1 MAGFDLYP
9 GQVDA
14 LNLPVEGA
22 GINGTH
28 YANSLQVVRSGIVN
42 SATVNCAVG
51 VSNKPEHK
59 MSVGTPLERAALMF
73 KRTGSVNGS
82 NYVRQTAPLLA
93 PAPGNF
99 VSTAFTLKVLSP
111 CNTSN
116 QDVPLV
122 SCWSNSGTLQT
133 SVLMLR
139 ASAVDTNL
147 QFRFLST
154 VVPLTAFPYLT
165 VGREYHIE
173 VRMVRKEGSAADT
186 YEFQLYVDGDF
197 ITSGTS
203 AGAAYTTEGVR
214 WYWGITAV
222 NMNLNFTVLMSDL
235 IVANSIAGLF
245 SSGIGPQLILPSK
258 IGAVTPGNWEKEGN
272 ATPADTL
279 TDFDDTTFYSSPAD
293 AGAMSAKVAGANT
306 AYKALASEVV
316 IRASRDRDAGRLL
329 TAELLGNSGNSLG
342 AATNIATGN
351 GYNSYV
357 LTRLEGIAEAD
368 IRSPTVRLNASVP

>member
-14 LNLPVEGA
+14 FNLPVEGA

-28 YANSLQVVRSGIVN
+28 YANSLQVIRTAIVN
-42 SATVNCAVG
+42 SATVNAVVG
-51 VSNKPEHK
+51 VSNRPEHR
-59 MSVGTPLERAALMF
+59 MSIGTPQERAALMF
-73 KRTGSVNGS
+73 KRTGNVNGQ
-82 NYVRQTAPLLA
+82 NYVRMTAPLLA
-93 PAPGNF
+93 PTPGNF
-99 VSTAFTLKVLSP
+99 ISTAFTLKVLSP
-111 CNTSN
+111 FNTSS

-122 SCWSNSGTLQT
+122 SCWSNSATVQT

-139 ASAVDTNL
+139 ATAVDTGL
-147 QFRFLST
+147 QFRLINTIVPVST
-154 VVPLTAFPYLT
+154 LPMLV

-173 VRMVRKEGSAADT
+173 VRLVRKEGSAADT
-186 YEFQLYVDGDF
+186 YEYQLYVDGDF
-197 ITSGTS
+197 IMGQPTV
-203 AGAAYTTEGVR
+203 AAQYATEGVR
-214 WYWGITAV
+214 WYWGQTMI
-222 NMNLNFTVLMSDL
+222 NMNLSFTVLMSDL
-235 IVANSIAGLF
+235 IVANSIAGTF
-245 SSGIGPQLILPSK
+245 SAGIGPQLILPSK

-279 TDFDDTTFYSSPAD
+279 TDFDDATFYSSPAD

-306 AYKALASEVV
+306 PYKALASEVV

-351 GYNSYV
+351 GYNSYL

>member
-28 YANSLQVVRSGIVN
+28 YANSLQVVRSAIN
-42 SATVNCAVG
+42 NTATNNCVVG

-59 MSVGTPLERAALMF
+59 MSVGTPHERAALMF
-73 KRTGSVNGS
+73 KRTGTVNGS

-93 PAPGNF
+93 PAVGNF
-99 VSTAFTLKVLSP
+99 VSTAFTMKLLSP
-111 CNTSN
+111 FNTSS
-116 QDVPLV
+116 QDVPIV
-122 SCWSNSGTLQT
+122 SCWSNSGAIQT
-133 SVLMLR
+133 SVLMVR
-139 ASAVDTNL
+139 ATAVDTNL
-147 QFRFLST
+147 QLRFLST
-154 VVPLTAFPYLT
+154 VVPITVFPYLT

-197 ITSGTS
+197 VTSATS

-214 WYWGITAV
+214 WYWGQTAI
-222 NMNLNFTVLMSDL
+222 NMNLSFTALISDL
-235 IVANSIAGLF
+235 IVANSIGSLF
-245 SSGIGPQLILPSK
+245 STGIGPQLILPSK
-258 IGAVTPGNWEKEGN
+258 ISAVTPGNWEKEGN

-293 AGAMSAKVAGANT
+293 AGAMSAKIAGANT
-306 AYKALASEVV
+306 PFKALASEVV

-329 TAELLGNSGNSLG
+329 TAELQGAGGASLAP
-342 AATNIATGN
+342 AANIATGN
-351 GYNSYV
+351 GYNSYL